1 MNIKI
6 QLHIMPWEIDHAL
19 LIADKLKQSIQ
30 YINPSDT
37 IYIDTALNLSSSIID
52 WNESK
57 LPREY
62 FIKRYESIC
71 KYFDTGFVHKS
82 FIYEGNKVYGHLDL
96 QRDSIEEHIDAYICI
111 CPDISF
117 SKHLLYYL
125 IEAAKNI
132 PNKNYII
139 TPQIYKCWD
148 NSFDGV
154 VNEQFLNIPNEQCLS
169 TNIQEIEY
177 KMEGLNPS
185 IQSLPYFKYCGWF
198 DLYSKS
204 YMEDFV
210 PILPEWSGYGP
221 WDLYSTTIASQFKQQ
236 FDVQQYVLQNQ
247 LMWFYDVGDLK
258 NKNEYGG
265 EGTLKTVYNDLI
277 VKKLDRKSQRVDIES
292 NLNQLVQKW
301 YNEHIRTQS

>member
-1 MNIKI
+1 
-6 QLHIMPWEIDHAL
+6 MPWEIDHTL

-30 YINPSDT
+30 YIDPSDK
-37 IYIDTALNLSSSIID
+37 IYIDSALNLSSSIID
-52 WNESK
+52 WNKSK

-62 FIKRYESIC
+62 FTKRYESIC
-71 KYFDTGFVHKS
+71 RYFDTDFIHNP
-82 FIYEGNKVYGHLDL
+82 FIYKGNEVYGHLDL
-96 QRDSIEEHIDAYICI
+96 QRNSVEEHIDAYICI

-169 TNIQEIEY
+169 ANIQEIEH

-258 NKNEYGG
+258 NKDEYGG
-265 EGTLKTVYNDLI
+265 EGALKTVYNDLI

-292 NLNQLVQKW
+292 NLSQLVQKW
-301 YNEHIRTQS
+301 YNEHVRTQS